1 VSLGRLVNTLTLLL
15 VGVVLSRALA
25 VEQYGLYQQVWLV
38 VGIAVPLFLFGLPV
52 SMNYFLPPAGSGR
65 NVVLARHVVVVCV
78 SASLF
83 SAAGLLVWLGHRW
96 EWLTF
101 AGGMAA
107 YLPFAVVIAGGM
119 IACGF
124 WEPFMVIYG
133 YHRALAGSMLLFS
146 AFHLAAAV
154 GGWFLGGSLWWL
166 FACLTGSVAVR
177 VLVSYGVL
185 LERLRGTRLRAATGN
200 LGEIVR
206 YVWPVG
212 IRDGIGVLAKF
223 ADKVIFL
230 AFFTTAQ
237 YAVYINGAWE
247 IPLVGIIAD
256 AMVAVLLPELRL
268 AYHRGDL
275 ARMRELMHF
284 AARRIGFLLFPAA
297 AAAFTVAPDLLA
309 LGFGEDY
316 RQSGDI
322 FRILV
327 LLVPFRVSI
336 ATLVL
341 LAAGKTRVV
350 LAGTAADLLL
360 AVCCGLVLIPYIGM
374 WGPAVALVFSTLCQV
389 CYYLV
394 KAAQVMNTSLAGVLP
409 WGALGRLALLTAGT
423 GFLASYFLRFDQALA
438 NVLAGGLSYLV
449 LLLAAGYGLRLFD
462 ATERKLLA
470 AVVAPGR
477 RADAARE

>member
-1 VSLGRLVNTLTLLL
+1 MSLGRLVNTLTLLL
-15 VGVVLSRALA
+15 VGILLSRALT
-25 VEQYGLYQQVWLV
+25 VEEYGLYQQVWLV

-52 SMNYFLPPAGSGR
+52 SMNYFLPPAGNDR
-65 NVVLARHVVVVCV
+65 NVALARHVVVVFS
-78 SASLF
+78 SALLF
-83 SAAGLLVWLGHRW
+83 SIAGLLVWLGHRW
-96 EWLTF
+96 EWLAF

-119 IACGF
+119 VACGF

-133 YHRALAGSMLLFS
+133 HHRALAGSMLLFS

-166 FACLTGSVAVR
+166 FVCLTGSVAAR
-177 VLVSYGVL
+177 VLVCYGVL
-185 LERLRGTRLRAATGN
+185 LGRGRGLPLRAALVG
-200 LGEIVR
+200 LDEIVR

-230 AFFTTAQ
+230 GFFTTAQ

-247 IPLVGIIAD
+247 IPVVGIVAD

-284 AARRIGFLLFPAA
+284 AARRIGFLLFPVA

-336 ATLVL
+336 ATLIL
-341 LAAGKTRVV
+341 LAAGRTRVV
-350 LAGTAADLLL
+350 LAGTVADLLL
-360 AVCCGLVLIPYIGM
+360 AVCCGLALIPYIGM
-374 WGPAVALVFSTLCQV
+374 WGPAVALVFSTCCQV

-394 KAAQVMNTSLAGVLP
+394 KAAQVMNTSVVGVLP
-409 WGALGRLALLTAGT
+409 WGALGRLALLTSGT
-423 GFLASYFLRFDQALA
+423 AFLASHFLRFDQALA
-438 NVLAGGLSYLV
+438 NVLAGGLAYLV

-462 ATERKLLA
+462 STERKLLVA
-470 AVVAPGR
+470 AVAPGR
-477 RADAARE
+477 RADAARD